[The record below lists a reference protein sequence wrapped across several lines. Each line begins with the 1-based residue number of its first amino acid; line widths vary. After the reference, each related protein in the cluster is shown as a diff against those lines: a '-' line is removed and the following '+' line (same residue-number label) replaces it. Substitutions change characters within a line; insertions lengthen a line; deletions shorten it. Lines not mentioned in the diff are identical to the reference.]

1 MKYISKHVMIGENYP
16 VYICDEIA
24 RASQI
29 RILSCPNDTSIHE
42 LLDLL
47 ANYRVLHMVL
57 QGPRVRLSL
66 LQDLLH
72 DGIIHDTLE
81 SIKRGE
87 QLTTRKNR
95 QRLTATSGSRM
106 ALCNVSS

>member
-1 MKYISKHVMIGENYP
+1 M

-24 RASQI
+24 GPPDEPRASQI

-42 LLDLL
+42 FLDLL

-57 QGPRVRLSL
+57 QGPRVRLRL

-72 DGIIHDTLE
+72 DRIVHNTLE
-81 SIKRGE
+81 SMAKRGE